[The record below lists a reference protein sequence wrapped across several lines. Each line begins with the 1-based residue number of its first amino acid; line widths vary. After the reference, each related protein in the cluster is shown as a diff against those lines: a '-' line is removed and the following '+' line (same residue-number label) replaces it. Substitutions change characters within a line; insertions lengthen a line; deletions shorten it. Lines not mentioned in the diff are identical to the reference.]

1 MVARCGPG
9 ALLAKLDLKSAYRQV
24 PVHPA
29 DQHLLGVEW
38 QGSVYIDR
46 ALPFGLRSAPIIFTA
61 VADGLTWAFQQE
73 GITNVVHY
81 LDDFLLWAEAGE
93 DLSTPLQT
101 AVSLC
106 DQLGLPTAPEKVE
119 GPTTVLTFLGIVMDT
134 ARQELRLPQAKLTK
148 LRQRLS
154 WFTGRHN
161 ATRHQLESLVGLLS
175 HAASVIPPGRLF
187 TNHLLDLLKIRRE
200 PHQRIR
206 ITTGAKADIA
216 WWALLAPSWNGISY
230 LPGSASAGVTVTSDA
245 SGTWGCGAFQHQTPA
260 KWFQLQWPPS
270 WASVSIAA
278 KELFPVVASAA
289 MWGGSWPKSRVVFQS
304 DNMATVQVLS
314 SGSSRDPTMARLLRC
329 LFFFEAY
336 YGFEH
341 EAKHVRGVDNVAAD
355 ALSRNRADLFLSL
368 LPQAHRS
375 PTQLPSSLVA
385 LLLDT
390 ELCWTSPRWSSLFL
404 TILQEV

>member
-161 ATRHQLESLVGLLS
+161 ATTL
-175 HAASVIPPGRLF
+175 
-187 TNHLLDLLKIRRE
+187 
-200 PHQRIR
+200 
-206 ITTGAKADIA
+206 
-216 WWALLAPSWNGISY
+216 
-230 LPGSASAGVTVTSDA
+230 
-245 SGTWGCGAFQHQTPA
+245 
-260 KWFQLQWPPS
+260 
-270 WASVSIAA
+270 
-278 KELFPVVASAA
+278 
-289 MWGGSWPKSRVVFQS
+289 
-304 DNMATVQVLS
+304 
-314 SGSSRDPTMARLLRC
+314 
-329 LFFFEAY
+329 
-336 YGFEH
+336 H
-341 EAKHVRGVDNVAAD
+341 EQ
-355 ALSRNRADLFLSL
+355 
-368 LPQAHRS
+368 P
-375 PTQLPSSLVA
+375 
-385 LLLDT
+385 
-390 ELCWTSPRWSSLFL
+390 
-404 TILQEV
+404 